1 METVAPRDLLHQFYI
16 ANKLPPQGGITD
28 PIVRIEIAPGFALFI
43 PNFDAHRMAVIR
55 HDVHHLVTGYSA
67 STLAGESEI
76 SAWELASGCKTYWAA
91 TVINMYCAMIGVP
104 FNLRN
109 LLKAFTR
116 GRRTKNLYDKELTK
130 QEFLHMPLDELKHR
144 LLLDEH
150 PAEVKPHA
158 GDVFRFVLFI
168 LAGTVYCLLTSWMA
182 VLVALYSLYVVV
194 FRRYPVPHRK

>member
-1 METVAPRDLLHQFYI
+1 METVAPRDLLQNFYI
-16 ANKLPPQGGITD
+16 ANKLPPLGGITD
-28 PIVRIEIAPGFALFI
+28 PIVRIEIAPGFALYI

-109 LLKAFTR
+109 LLNAFTR
-116 GRRTKNLYDKELTK
+116 GRRTKNLYNKELTK
-130 QEFLHMPLDELKHR
+130 QEFLHMPLEELKHR
-144 LLLDEH
+144 LLLDVH
-150 PAEVKPHA
+150 PADVKPGA
-158 GDVFRFVLFI
+158 GDVFRFVLFV
-168 LAGTVYCLLTSWMA
+168 LAGTLYCLLTSWMA
-182 VLVALYSLYVVV
+182 VVVALYSLYVVV
-194 FRRYPVPHRK
+194 FRRYPVPNRN